1 MANAEKTMELKE
13 KLGRTKVQEDK
24 ALIEKPEGPPA
35 AGNETTLWK
44 YISSRKD
51 AIAKTLP
58 KHINPERMARIA
70 FLEVRKNPQLLKC
83 SPQSLF
89 GAILSASQLGVEP
102 GPLGQCYLVPF
113 YNKKTQ
119 SYDVQFVL
127 GYKGMIELARRSGV
141 ITNIYA
147 HEVREKDEFS
157 YCYGLNPQ
165 LNHVPALK
173 DRGDILGFYA
183 VAHLKDGG
191 HLFEYMPVEE
201 VEKRKDRSK
210 AKEYGPWQSD
220 YEEMGKKTVLRHMW
234 KYLPVS
240 VEIMKKAVLDETIT
254 DIEKPEES
262 ISVYDLDTEFTQ
274 GNNTSDSDEDAA

>member
-1 MANAEKTMELKE
+1 M
-13 KLGRTKVQEDK
+13 
-24 ALIEKPEGPPA
+24 
-35 AGNETTLWK
+35 
-44 YISSRKD
+44 
-51 AIAKTLP
+51 
-58 KHINPERMARIA
+58 
-70 FLEVRKNPQLLKC
+70 
-83 SPQSLF
+83 
-89 GAILSASQLGVEP
+89 
-102 GPLGQCYLVPF
+102 GQCYLVPF

-127 GYKGMIELARRSGV
+127 GYKGMIDLARRSGV

-165 LNHVPALK
+165 LNHVPALTE
-173 DRGDILGFYA
+173 RGDILGFYA

-191 HLFEYMPVEE
+191 HLFQYLSVED

-262 ISVYDLDTEFTQ
+262 TSVYELDAELSQ
-274 GNNTSDSDEDAA
+274 ETSTSDEDAA

>member
-1 MANAEKTMELKE
+1 MTSAEKTMELKE
-13 KLGRTKVQEDK
+13 KLGKTKVHEENH
-24 ALIEKPEGPPA
+24 LIEKPEGQPA

-70 FLEVRKNPQLLKC
+70 FLEVRKNPQLLNC

-127 GYKGMIELARRSGV
+127 GYKGMIDLARRSGV

-165 LNHVPALK
+165 LNHVPALTE
-173 DRGDILGFYA
+173 RGDILGFYA

-191 HLFEYMPVEE
+191 HLFQYLSVED

-262 ISVYDLDTEFTQ
+262 TSVYELDAELSQ
-274 GNNTSDSDEDAA
+274 ETSTSDEDAA

>member
-1 MANAEKTMELKE
+1 MTREQKTADLKE
-13 KLGRTKVQEDK
+13 RLAKKGTAEVQVPAVDNSKLQK
-24 ALIEKPEGPPA
+24 AGI
-35 AGNETTLWK
+35 WK
-44 YISSRKD
+44 YIITRKET
-51 AIAKTLP
+51 IANILP
-58 KHINPERMARIA
+58 KHMTPERMSMIA
-70 FLEVRKNPQLLKC
+70 FNEIKKNPSLLEC

-89 GAILSASQLGVEP
+89 GAILTAAQLGVEP
-102 GPLGQCYLVPF
+102 GPMGQCFLIPF
-113 YNKKTQ
+113 FNSRTK
-119 SYDVQFVL
+119 SYDVQFIL
-127 GYKGMIELARRSGV
+127 GYKGMIDLARRSGV

-165 LNHVPALK
+165 LNHIPALK

-191 HLFEYMPVEE
+191 HLFQYLSVED

-262 ISVYDLDTEFTQ
+262 TSVYELDAELSQ
-274 GNNTSDSDEDAA
+274 ETSTSDEDAA